1 MESIP
6 QIPIHVTEIKKLILK
21 DSPGYTVESNLDEDR
36 LLNVLTNGSTG
47 RNPTFFKASGHEN
60 VFGLRSA
67 IPEGCST
74 FEVPEDV
81 PKLDEDSDEPTTET
95 NVLYVKLPDGH
106 PVITADMPTTASE
119 PPTPSAPSAPTE
131 LSLEEA
137 IEQAEVIFDDS
148 EPLIEESQSTEIEI
162 KQPLPPP
169 EILKV
174 DVTTPVIHNEVA
186 NTATTPGVSTKRH
199 SPRISPRLAAAQAKA
214 AITEEI
220 TVSTVEAT
228 EPSVESD
235 AKLAEAL
242 SKSHHNLR

>member
-1 MESIP
+1 M
-6 QIPIHVTEIKKLILK
+6 TEIKKLILK

-119 PPTPSAPSAPTE
+119 PPTPSAPTAPTE

-169 EILKV
+169 PEILKV
-174 DVTTPVIHNEVA
+174 DVTTPSIQNEVTNIA
-186 NTATTPGVSTKRH
+186 STPGVST
-199 SPRISPRLAAAQAKA
+199 
-214 AITEEI
+214 
-220 TVSTVEAT
+220 TVSYITTQRVIVWLET
-228 EPSVESD
+228 
-235 AKLAEAL
+235 
-242 SKSHHNLR
+242 